1 MRRQE
6 EGFTLIELVMVI
18 VILGILAAVAVPRYL
33 NLTAESRTAT
43 QNAAVSATSSAVAI
57 AAARNRNTAIAP
69 TAQQVEQ
76 ELPGAS
82 CLVTFSTAA
91 MMHSNGKVFVTLMGG
106 LAGAAGAAAN
116 IADCGASTG
125 STIVQGVGTGHYSV

>member
-33 NLTAESRTAT
+33 NLTQDAQDAT
-43 QNAAVSATSSAVAI
+43 KNAGVASAGSAVAI
-57 AAARNRNTAIAP
+57 AAARHRSTTAAP
-69 TAQQVEQ
+69 TGTQVAA

-82 CLVTFSTAA
+82 CA
-91 MMHSNGKVFVTLMGG
+91 NGV
-106 LAGAAGAAAN
+106 
-116 IADCGASTG
+116 
-125 STIVQGVGTGHYSV
+125 IVQGKVNVTLIDSATPTPGNLTTCGSVAAGVGSGMYSST